1 MAGGAQKKDGAYVV
15 LETDAMGI
23 IHEDR
28 KSKQWIS
35 DIKYSPDGFTLAI
48 GSHDNT
54 IYLHDVNNS
63 YTVRAMCTK
72 HNSFITHFDFSMDS
86 ATLQSNCGA
95 YELLFYNT
103 VDGTQNPSASSVK
116 NVEWSTWTCPLG
128 WPVQGIW
135 PDESEGVNINAAHR
149 SNSKDL
155 VAVVDESGH
164 LNIYNYPCLEK
175 GAKNIEGRG
184 HSSHVTNVRFNK
196 VDSHLVTLG
205 GNDRSVFVWKLTKQ
219 A

>member
-1 MAGGAQKKDGAYVV
+1 MFIALLLHPPPDSAVLVFAQYVV
-15 LETDAMGI
+15 LETEAMGI

-86 ATLQSNCGA
+86 ATLQSNCGG
-95 YELLFYNT
+95 YELLFCT
-103 VDGTQNPSASSVK
+103 
-116 NVEWSTWTCPLG
+116 
-128 WPVQGIW
+128 
-135 PDESEGVNINAAHR
+135 
-149 SNSKDL
+149 SKMQ
-155 VAVVDESGH
+155 
-164 LNIYNYPCLEK
+164 
-175 GAKNIEGRG
+175 
-184 HSSHVTNVRFNK
+184 
-196 VDSHLVTLG
+196 TL
-205 GNDRSVFVWKLTKQ
+205 L
-219 A
+219 

>member
-1 MAGGAQKKDGAYVV
+1 MG
-15 LETDAMGI
+15 GI

-95 YELLFYNT
+95 YELLFCK
-103 VDGTQNPSASSVK
+103 SCSSMMAL
-116 NVEWSTWTCPLG
+116 WCG
-128 WPVQGIW
+128 
-135 PDESEGVNINAAHR
+135 A
-149 SNSKDL
+149 NSRL
-155 VAVVDESGH
+155 FS
-164 LNIYNYPCLEK
+164 
-175 GAKNIEGRG
+175 
-184 HSSHVTNVRFNK
+184 
-196 VDSHLVTLG
+196 
-205 GNDRSVFVWKLTKQ
+205 
-219 A
+219 

>member
-1 MAGGAQKKDGAYVV
+1 MCPSCTQYVV
-15 LETDAMGI
+15 LETEAMGI

-86 ATLQSNCGA
+86 ATLQSNCGG
-95 YELLFYNT
+95 YELLFC
-103 VDGTQNPSASSVK
+103 K
-116 NVEWSTWTCPLG
+116 
-128 WPVQGIW
+128 
-135 PDESEGVNINAAHR
+135 
-149 SNSKDL
+149 
-155 VAVVDESGH
+155 
-164 LNIYNYPCLEK
+164 
-175 GAKNIEGRG
+175 
-184 HSSHVTNVRFNK
+184 
-196 VDSHLVTLG
+196 
-205 GNDRSVFVWKLTKQ
+205 
-219 A
+219 

>member
-1 MAGGAQKKDGAYVV
+1 MG
-15 LETDAMGI
+15 GI

-135 PDESEGVNINAAHR
+135 PDESEG
-149 SNSKDL
+149 
-155 VAVVDESGH
+155 
-164 LNIYNYPCLEK
+164 LNIYSYPCLEK